1 MEPITL
7 CGVVIVVF
15 GLWVEFEAVIMKGV
29 RAISGSVIVTAL
41 LSSIKEQ
48 RPVVIIT
55 PGGYR
60 SYRTGNSLAYRVA
73 RS

>member
-7 CGVVIVVF
+7 CGAAIVLF
-15 GLWVEFEAVIMKGV
+15 GLWVELEAVIMKWA
-29 RAISGSVIVTAL
+29 RAIFKSTIITAL
-41 LSSIKEQ
+41 LSSMKEQ

-55 PGGYR
+55 PGGCR
-60 SYRTGNSLAYRVA
+60 GYRTGSALAYRMA

>member
-7 CGVVIVVF
+7 CGAVIVAF
-15 GLWVEFEAVIMKGV
+15 GLWVEFEATIMKCAK
-29 RAISGSVIVTAL
+29 AISGSTIIATIR
-41 LSSIKEQ
+41 SSMKEQ
-48 RPVVIIT
+48 RPVVTIT

-60 SYRTGNSLAYRVA
+60 SYRNGSNLSYRVA

>member
-7 CGVVIVVF
+7 CGVVIVAF
-15 GLWVEFEAVIMKGV
+15 GLWVEFEAVIMRWA
-29 RAISGSVIVTAL
+29 RAVCGSSLVTAL
-41 LSSIKEQ
+41 LSSVQEP
-48 RPVVIIT
+48 RAVVTIT

-60 SYRTGNSLAYRVA
+60 GYRTGSSLSYRVA